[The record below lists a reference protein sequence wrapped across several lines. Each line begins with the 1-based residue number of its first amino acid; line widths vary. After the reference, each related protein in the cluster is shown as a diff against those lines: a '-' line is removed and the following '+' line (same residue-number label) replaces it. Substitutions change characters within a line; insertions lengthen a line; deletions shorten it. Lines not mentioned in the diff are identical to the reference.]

1 MLLVIKNVA
10 FFYNEITKLI
20 LFGIL
25 FFNIQLCK
33 KKRVYFVLMLGSF
46 GFGGVAYYVDKSVV
60 SIVNIL
66 LLIIFDKSAKS

>member
-25 FFNIQLCK
+25 FFNIQLCNTSLQL
-33 KKRVYFVLMLGSF
+33 F
-46 GFGGVAYYVDKSVV
+46 
-60 SIVNIL
+60 
-66 LLIIFDKSAKS
+66 